1 MSRKFVSLVFL
12 VCVST
17 FSIASHCRAEESAVR
32 QTIDDYVAAFNAGQ
46 IDAVADYWAASATH
60 TDLET
65 GELTQGREA
74 IRADIEAGI
83 EGQPGLRL
91 REEVERVRMITP
103 QVASVKGTIV
113 VTRGEQQPV
122 ESRFSAI
129 LVNTDGK
136 WRIESIE
143 ESAVPLPPTPQ
154 AALQELNWLIGTW
167 AEATADATVT
177 NDVRWSSER
186 AFLVRSYAV
195 VSEDGGSLQGT
206 QLIGWDPRAAQI
218 RSWSFNSDGSFGDGM
233 WSKNEDSWLIRS
245 AQTLADGRAAS
256 GTYVLQKVN
265 EDQLS
270 WRLIGHEIEGEPQ
283 PSTDPSLLV
292 RVADAAEQPDSDE
305 TSAAGDGIP
314 AVSGN

>member
-1 MSRKFVSLVFL
+1 MSRKFVSIVLF

-17 FSIASHCRAEESAVR
+17 FSIAGHCRAEESDVR
-32 QTIDDYVAAFNAGQ
+32 QAIGDYVAAFNAGHV
-46 IDAVADYWAASATH
+46 DAVADYWAASATH

-65 GELTQGREA
+65 GEVTQGREA

-136 WRIESIE
+136 WRIETIE
-143 ESAVPLPPTPQ
+143 ESAVPLPLTPHV
-154 AALQELNWLIGTW
+154 ALQELNWLIGSW

-177 NDVRWSSER
+177 NDVQWSSER

-195 VSEDGGSLQGT
+195 ASEDGGSLQGT
-206 QLIGWDPRAAQI
+206 QVIGWDPRAAQI
-218 RSWSFNSDGSFGDGM
+218 RSWSFNSDGSFGGGM
-233 WSKNEDSWLIRS
+233 WSKNEDSWLVRS

-256 GTYVLQKVN
+256 GTYVLEKVN
-265 EDQLS
+265 EDQLT

-283 PSTDPSLLV
+283 PSTDRSLLV
-292 RVADAAEQPDSDE
+292 RVGDAAEQTDSDE
-305 TSAAGDGIP
+305 TSAGGDGIP